1 MVYRT
6 KQKFQLNFYRT
17 VYKPFE
23 VGILLGRITHFMLS
37 FLSLFL
43 HFLSCRRVFI
53 AECDECTVCW
63 GCVCRSIVVEAAS
76 WRRDCQSDTRRQ
88 TRTGFALRVARTA
101 VEHLVEPVDRRRRQ
115 DREEVCDVWRYRADR
130 RADRSAD
137 SHTNSQYIGT
147 RQAYTQQCLLHAF
160 HR

>member
-53 AECDECTVCW
+53 AECDECTVC
-63 GCVCRSIVVEAAS
+63 
-76 WRRDCQSDTRRQ
+76 
-88 TRTGFALRVARTA
+88 
-101 VEHLVEPVDRRRRQ
+101 
-115 DREEVCDVWRYRADR
+115 
-130 RADRSAD
+130 
-137 SHTNSQYIGT
+137 
-147 RQAYTQQCLLHAF
+147 
-160 HR
+160 